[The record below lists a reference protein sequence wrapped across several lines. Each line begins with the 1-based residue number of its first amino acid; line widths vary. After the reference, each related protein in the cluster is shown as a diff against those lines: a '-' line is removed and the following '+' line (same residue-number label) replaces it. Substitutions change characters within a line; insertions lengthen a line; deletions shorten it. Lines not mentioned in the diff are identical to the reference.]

1 MTKPSWLDQEKVEL
15 FKKKSIDFFKKC
27 KEQLTSLRVQLVILI
42 LVGAFLSTC
51 TYILCRSIIILFV
64 EQQYTSEVE
73 HNEREQDYLLDLSDL
88 IAEGNLTPHDLSPVS
103 QWVEREAY
111 IFLLIYRND
120 ELLYRSSDYVPC
132 ASGLTVEYPTAIDLL
147 HSTRAKPR
155 HPITVGDETLDVA
168 LTDYSEYF
176 YYDMANLF
184 SVVAAIIV
192 LAFILILYFQRVT
205 RRISRLARDVRR
217 VSRGDMNH
225 QIRSDEIEDEISRLC
240 TNVENMR
247 ASIVL
252 TLEKERAAVNA
263 NADLITSM
271 SHDIRTPLTVLLGYL
286 DVMKMQTKDENTLQ
300 YLRSAEQTALR
311 LKKLS
316 DDMFQYFLVFS
327 EDESEQTLQSY
338 DARTLLEQMLSEHV
352 ILLKESG
359 FTVEYDIPEDF
370 LSRTPSL
377 LTDAPQCMR
386 IIDNVFSNITKY
398 TDKAEPIRLSFSEN
412 ATEVSVAFQNAIR
425 ADADLA
431 ESTGIGLRTCARI
444 AKLLDCI
451 FYTEEEDGH
460 FIARLSLPK
469 SEDTP

>member
-1 MTKPSWLDQEKVEL
+1 M
-15 FKKKSIDFFKKC
+15 
-27 KEQLTSLRVQLVILI
+27 QLVILI

-64 EQQYTSEVE
+64 EQQYTSEAE
-73 HNEREQDYLLDLSDL
+73 HSEREEDYLAELCDLFSR
-88 IAEGNLTPHDLSPVS
+88 GNLDSTDLSPLS
-103 QWVEREAY
+103 QWVEHEAY
-111 IFLLIYRND
+111 VFLLIYRED
-120 ELLYRSSDYVPC
+120 ELIYRSDDYVKG
-132 ASGLTVEYPTAIDLL
+132 AAGLTVEYPTGEDLFR
-147 HSTRAKPR
+147 STQTKER
-155 HPITVGDETLDVA
+155 HPVTAGDETLYVA
-168 LTDYSEYF
+168 LSDYSEYF

-225 QIRSDEIEDEISRLC
+225 QIRSDEIQDEISRLC

-263 NADLITSM
+263 NTDLITSM

-286 DVMKMQTKDENTLQ
+286 DVMKMQAKDENTLQ

-316 DDMFQYFLVFS
+316 DDMFQYFLVFA
-327 EDESEQTLQSY
+327 ENEGEQTLQSY

-359 FTVEYDIPEDF
+359 FTVEYEFPKNF
-370 LSRTPSL
+370 LCDSPSL

-398 TDKAEPIRLSFSEN
+398 TNKSEPIRLFFSEN
-412 ATEVSVAFQNAIR
+412 ETEVSVAFQNAIR

-451 FYTEEEDGH
+451 FYTEEEDGY
-460 FIARLSLPK
+460 FTARLSLPK

>member
-1 MTKPSWLDQEKVEL
+1 M
-15 FKKKSIDFFKKC
+15 
-27 KEQLTSLRVQLVILI
+27 RAQLVILI
-42 LVGAFLSTC
+42 LLGAFLSTC
-51 TYILCRSIIILFV
+51 TYILFRSVIIVFV
-64 EQQYTSEVE
+64 EQQYISEAE
-73 HNEREQDYLLDLSDL
+73 HDAREQAYLRELSEWIDKQSL
-88 IAEGNLTPHDLSPVS
+88 TANDLTPLS
-103 QWVEREAY
+103 QWVEHEGYIHLLVYREDE
-111 IFLLIYRND
+111 LIYRSD
-120 ELLYRSSDYVPC
+120 EHVKG
-132 ASGLTVEYPTAIDLL
+132 ASGLTVEYPTGEDLYRSAL
-147 HSTRAKPR
+147 TQDKVPLR
-155 HPITVGDETLDVA
+155 VGSDDLTLI

-205 RRISRLARDVRR
+205 RRITRLARDVRR

-225 QIRSDEIEDEISRLC
+225 RIRSDEIQDEISRLC

-252 TLEKERAAVNA
+252 TLQKERDAVNA

-286 DVMKMQTKDENTLQ
+286 DIMKLQAKDESTLQ

-316 DDMFQYFLVFS
+316 DDMFQYFLVFA
-327 EDESEQTLQSY
+327 EDEGNQALQTY

-352 ILLKESG
+352 ILLQESG
-359 FTVEYDIPEDF
+359 FEVTYEHPADF
-370 LSRTPSL
+370 LSTAPSL

-398 TDKAEPIRLSFSEN
+398 TDKQQPIRLRFLEN
-412 ATEVSVAFQNAIR
+412 KREVVLTFQNAIR
-425 ADADLA
+425 TDADLA

-444 AKLLDCI
+444 AGLLRCR
-451 FYTEEEDGH
+451 FSTEERDGC
-460 FIARLSLPK
+460 FTARLALPK
-469 SEDTP
+469 SEEAL